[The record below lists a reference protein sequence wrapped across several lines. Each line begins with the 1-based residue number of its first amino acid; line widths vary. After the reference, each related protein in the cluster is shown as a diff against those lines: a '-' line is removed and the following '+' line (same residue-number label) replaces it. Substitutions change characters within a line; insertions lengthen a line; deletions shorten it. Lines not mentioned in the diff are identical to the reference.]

1 MRRRIKE
8 DLKEYSL
15 TIIMIVLLVGGGI
28 GSYFMIQYGNEQE
41 RESARIDKE
50 TSFQVEG
57 VITGMK
63 TSFTKNKR
71 GLFKLEFTDKTK
83 YVSVGDQEFE
93 ISDYLLGEINK
104 GDHVKVSGKRGVIEE
119 LEVTH

>member
-8 DLKEYSL
+8 DLIEYRFS
-15 TIIMIVLLVGGGI
+15 IIMIVLLVGVVT
-28 GSYFMIQYGNEQE
+28 GSYFMIKYGYEQD

-50 TSFQVEG
+50 TAFQVEG
-57 VITGMK
+57 VITEMK

-104 GDHVKVSGKRGVIEE
+104 GDHVKVSGKRGIIEE

>member
-1 MRRRIKE
+1 MRRRVKE
-8 DLKEYSL
+8 DLIEYRF
-15 TIIMIVLLVGGGI
+15 TIIMIVVLVGVI
-28 GSYFMIQYGNEQE
+28 TGSYFMIKYGNEQD

-50 TSFQVEG
+50 TAFQVEG

-63 TSFTKNKR
+63 TSFTKRKSILL
-71 GLFKLEFTDKTK
+71 GTVTDKTK
-83 YVSVGDQEFE
+83 YVQVDDREFE

-104 GDHVKVSGKRGVIEE
+104 GDHVKVSGKRGIIEE

>member
-1 MRRRIKE
+1 MRRRVKE
-8 DLKEYSL
+8 DLREHSF
-15 TIIMIVLLVGGGI
+15 TIIMIVMMVGVAV
-28 GSYFMIQYGNEQE
+28 GSYFMIKYGKEQE

-50 TSFQVEG
+50 TAFQVEG

-71 GLFKLEFTDKTK
+71 GIFKLEYTDKTK
-83 YVSVGDQEFE
+83 YVSVGDREFE
-93 ISDYLLGEINK
+93 ISDYLLGEIDK
-104 GDHVKVSGKRGVIEE
+104 GDHVKVSGKRGIIEE